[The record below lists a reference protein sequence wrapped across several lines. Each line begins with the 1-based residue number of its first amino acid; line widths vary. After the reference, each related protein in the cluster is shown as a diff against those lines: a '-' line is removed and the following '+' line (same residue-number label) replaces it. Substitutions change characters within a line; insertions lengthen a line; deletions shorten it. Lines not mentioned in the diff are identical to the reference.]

1 MGFINSNKNKK
12 KEMVHHFNYGM
23 FYIEIINFIL

>member
-12 KEMVHHFNYGM
+12 KEMVHFNYGM